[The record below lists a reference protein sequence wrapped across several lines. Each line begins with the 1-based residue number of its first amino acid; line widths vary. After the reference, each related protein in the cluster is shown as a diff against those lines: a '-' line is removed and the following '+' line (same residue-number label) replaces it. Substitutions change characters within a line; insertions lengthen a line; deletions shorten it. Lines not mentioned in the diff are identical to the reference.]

1 MNPNQA
7 LWEKGDFTRIAESMS
22 ESGEE
27 LARKLGVTKGLKVL
41 DLGCGDGKLG
51 WARMYSESISPGTLS
66 RPEISARKKQGLRTA
81 SFRKA
86 RPQTSAILRTPRSIS
101 SSAS

>member
-7 LWEKGDFTRIAESMS
+7 LWEKGDFARIAESMS

-27 LARKLGVTKGLKVL
+27 LARKLGVTKVSRSSILAAAMERPR
-41 DLGCGDGKLG
+41 CRKLG

-86 RPQTSAILRTPRSIS
+86 GPKTPAMLRT
-101 SSAS
+101 